1 MADRLVTAGTRRKMQ
16 RRSYLLLILM
26 IASACGGAATPTTPS
41 TPGISS
47 TAPTSPIPPPS
58 PTPVLWD
65 LEAQG
70 VPRFVAHDYIELTN
84 ITRISRFR
92 SGEGHDY
99 SDDVEDCRS
108 MKHYFVPRLA
118 SIDASTIPVSA
129 PVTGTVERIRQEW
142 AGVQVEIQAADYP
155 AFRVIL
161 FHVNA
166 TIPIQEGT
174 RLQAGQ
180 RIGTHI
186 GNQTS
191 SDVAIAV
198 DSTLGR
204 RYVSWFEAITDELMA
219 GYQARGIASR
229 AAAII
234 SRAERDA
241 SPLTC
246 NGETFSS
253 PGTLPTWVN
262 LR

>member
-1 MADRLVTAGTRRKMQ
+1 M
-16 RRSYLLLILM
+16 
-26 IASACGGAATPTTPS
+26 
-41 TPGISS
+41 
-47 TAPTSPIPPPS
+47 
-58 PTPVLWD
+58 
-65 LEAQG
+65 
-70 VPRFVAHDYIELTN
+70 PRFVAHDYIELTN

-108 MKHYFVPRLA
+108 MKHYFVPRFA
-118 SIDASTIPVSA
+118 SVDASTIPVSA

-219 GYQARGIASR
+219 GYQALGIASR

-234 SRAERDA
+234 SRAERDT

-253 PGTLPTWVN
+253 PGTLPNWVN